1 VTESTQQITNLLRAW
16 GGGDR
21 AALDELTPLCY
32 QELRRL
38 ARHHMKRERLGHSL
52 QTSGLVNEAFL
63 RLADW
68 ENVEWKNRA
77 HFFAMAARI
86 MRNVLVDLARKR
98 QRNKRGA
105 DVLRVSLSAAVQI
118 AQGPSADIVALDEA
132 LEALAVL
139 SARQSRVVELRFF
152 GGLTLE
158 ETAEALEVSPDT
170 VRRDW
175 RLAQAWLYRELN
187 KKNR

>member
-1 VTESTQQITNLLRAW
+1 MVTESTHEITNLLRAW

-32 QELRRL
+32 QELTRL
-38 ARHHMKRERLGHSL
+38 ARRHMRRERLGHSL

-63 RLADW
+63 RLVDW

-98 QRNKRGA
+98 YRNKRGA
-105 DVLRVSLSAAVQI
+105 DVVRVSISAATQI
-118 AQGPSADIVALDEA
+118 AQAPSTDIVALDEA
-132 LEALAVL
+132 LAALAIL
-139 SARQSRVVELRFF
+139 SARQSKVVELRFF
-152 GGLTLE
+152 GGLTFE
-158 ETAEALEVSPDT
+158 EAAEVLDVSPDT

-175 RLAQAWLYRELN
+175 RLAQAWLYRELS
-187 KKNR
+187 K